1 MAVLLVEET
10 GLHGEKWFYPSWV
23 PEFTPSFSGV
33 RVSRA
38 LALHVVFCRL
48 LLVRLSIKLSVLLQ
62 CTDSN
67 SNSNSSNSSYKEQKV
82 KTNIEVAPYLTKTYD
97 SCNRILFVL
106 QNSLFLAQLT
116 HFKMSPLNP
125 LDQIKPVQ
133 YMVPGIV
140 LCYDFCSIRNPPPS
154 KQGTSSQIHH
164 IINRQYTYF

>member
-10 GLHGEKWFYPSWV
+10 GLHEEKWFYPSWV

-67 SNSNSSNSSYKEQKV
+67 SNSSSSNSSYKEQKV
-82 KTNIEVAPYLTKTYD
+82 KTNIEVGSNINASHRGNSKHNFWHIGA
-97 SCNRILFVL
+97 SCFEGGG
-106 QNSLFLAQLT
+106 FLIEQ
-116 HFKMSPLNP
+116 KS
-125 LDQIKPVQ
+125 
-133 YMVPGIV
+133 
-140 LCYDFCSIRNPPPS
+140 
-154 KQGTSSQIHH
+154 
-164 IINRQYTYF
+164 